1 MTIKIN
7 RTGIFLLG
15 TLIIYAFYL
24 QNRLKIVLYG
34 TVTTGKIIS
43 VDDVDSDLWSNKKFD
58 HGTCAMYEA
67 PGMGVYYADN
77 PDRDLHVGRKVNVIY
92 LNRNPAVAYV
102 YDFYNFWLIGL
113 LMTIIPMI
121 LWLSF
126 ALGYVNP
133 NKVITIKIP

>member
-67 PGMGVYYADN
+67 PGMEVYYADN